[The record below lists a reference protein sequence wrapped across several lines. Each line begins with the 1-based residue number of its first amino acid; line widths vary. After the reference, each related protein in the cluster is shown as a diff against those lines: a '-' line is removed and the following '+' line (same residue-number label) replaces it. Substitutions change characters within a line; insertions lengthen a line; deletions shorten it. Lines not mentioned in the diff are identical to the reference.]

1 MAFTNVPLRRSAAL
15 GLAAALLGY
24 LPAFAL
30 ATLRRS
36 AILAL
41 ELPGE
46 LRDPAPMREVFE
58 PGTATVAGWL
68 WYDAHLVPASLP
80 TTDVFAGRAAL
91 TNVNLL
97 NALGGVAL
105 LLYLVPPALLV
116 AAGYAFVRSGGITLA
131 MAPSGGASVA
141 VGYTPAMVLGAFLPT
156 ASATTPG
163 GTAVVASPAGIPVIV
178 AGLAYPLIFGALGG
192 VLAKR
197 RVEATDGSEP
207 RGGTPAERA

>member
-1 MAFTNVPLRRSAAL
+1 MAFTNIPLRRSAAL

-24 LPAFAL
+24 LPALAL

-36 AILAL
+36 SILSL

-58 PGTATVAGWL
+58 PGTPTVAGWL

-80 TTDVFAGRAAL
+80 TTDVLAGRAAL

-105 LLYLVPPALLV
+105 LLYLVPPVLLV
-116 AAGYAFVRSGGITLA
+116 AAGYAFVRSGGITPA
-131 MAPSGGASVA
+131 MAHSGGASVA
-141 VGYTPAMVLGAFLPT
+141 VGYTSVMVLGAFLVT
-156 ASATTPG
+156 APVPDSPVA
-163 GTAVVASPAGIPVIV
+163 ASPAGIPSL
-178 AGLAYPLIFGALGG
+178 AAALAYPVVFGALGG

-197 RVEATDGSEP
+197 HVRAVTGDEAESTRNATTDRP
-207 RGGTPAERA
+207 

>member
-1 MAFTNVPLRRSAAL
+1 MAFTNIPLRRSGAL

-36 AILAL
+36 AILSL

-58 PGTATVAGWL
+58 PGTATLGGWL
-68 WYDAHLVPASLP
+68 WYNAHLVPASLP

-97 NALGGVAL
+97 NALGGVTL
-105 LLYLVPPALLV
+105 LLYLVPPVLLV
-116 AAGYAFVRSGGITLA
+116 AAGYAFVRSGGITIA

-141 VGYTPAMVLGAFLPT
+141 AGYTPAMVLGAFFVT
-156 ASATTPG
+156 APVPDVPVA
-163 GTAVVASPAGIPVIV
+163 ASPAGIPSL
-178 AGLAYPLIFGALGG
+178 AAALAYPLVFGALGG

-197 RVEATDGSEP
+197 HVRTTGDEEGELSKEP
-207 RGGTPAERA
+207 TAERA